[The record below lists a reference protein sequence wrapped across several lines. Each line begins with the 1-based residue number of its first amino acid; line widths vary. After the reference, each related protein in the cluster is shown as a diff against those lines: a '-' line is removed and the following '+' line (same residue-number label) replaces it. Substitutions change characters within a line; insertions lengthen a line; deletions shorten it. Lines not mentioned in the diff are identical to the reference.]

1 MLAYILAIAVGLGS
15 FALYMSAFFFP
26 EVHRKNDLVWSG
38 VGLFYA
44 LILWACA
51 GRFTGAVLLGQVAS
65 VSLLGWLGWQT
76 LSLRRSLTPVAQRTP
91 IPADLKSQFNFNGF
105 TGRQQSKVASKASP
119 QVVSPPEVQNNNV
132 VLPESTVEVV
142 SPSLTENIENN
153 ITPEVI
159 STPTIPDA
167 VDVAEVEETPPS
179 VAAEVAETVE
189 PVEEVAPN
197 AATLETAEPTVVP
210 SSDSTVTE
218 PPTPRQPNLTET
230 VIPVPPVTTV
240 APPSA
245 KPQKPAP
252 AGGKLSGLLGTLTGL
267 FQKKPKPPKVEKTKP
282 IVSVES
288 PVPSPIKDQTPP
300 LETVTPIDA
309 EFDEFDELESVA
321 AASEAT
327 VETVETKP
335 ETSTEPTVTEVE
347 TVETKSET
355 STETIKAEGVDIV
368 EVTIDNIEAEPVEQP
383 TRSPFEEI
391 VSSPTSTVEVVIE
404 MTDEQLN
411 QIADAVEEKLT
422 ENLPSVTAEIV
433 EVIEEAPESNSESE
447 LSETE
452 PTTPPSLVRPNPPD
466 PDLKAAAQNSTESP
480 PSQPESP
487 KDS

>member
-76 LSLRRSLTPVAQRTP
+76 LSLRRSLTPVAQQTP
-91 IPADLKSQFNFNGF
+91 IPADLKSKFNFNGF
-105 TGRQQSKVASKASP
+105 TRRQPTKAAP
-119 QVVSPPEVQNNNV
+119 KTTLKVVSPPEVQNNNV

-142 SPSLTENIENN
+142 SPSLTENIDNN

-179 VAAEVAETVE
+179 VFPEVEETVE
-189 PVEEVAPN
+189 PVEEVVPN

-210 SSDSTVTE
+210 PSDSTVTE
-218 PPTPRQPNLTET
+218 PPTPLQPNFTET
-230 VIPVPPVTTV
+230 VIPVPPVTP
-240 APPSA
+240 ASRPSA
-245 KPQKPAP
+245 KPPKPAP
-252 AGGKLSGLLGTLTGL
+252 TGGKLSGLLGTLTGL

-282 IVSVES
+282 VVSVES
-288 PVPSPIKDQTPP
+288 PAPAPIKDQTPP
-300 LETVTPIDA
+300 PERVTPIDA

-321 AASEAT
+321 VASEST
-327 VETVETKP
+327 VETVETEP
-335 ETSTEPTVTEVE
+335 EVSTEPTVTEVE
-347 TVETKSET
+347 TVETEPEV
-355 STETIKAEGVDIV
+355 STEPTVAEGVDIV
-368 EVTIDNIEAEPVEQP
+368 AVTIDNIELEPAEQP
-383 TRSPFEEI
+383 TRSPFEEM
-391 VSSPTSTVEVVIE
+391 VSSSVSTVEVVIE
-404 MTDEQLN
+404 MTEDQLS

-422 ENLPSVTAEIV
+422 ENLSSVTAELV
-433 EVIEEAPESNSESE
+433 EVIEEDQAALESES
-447 LSETE
+447 SESD

-466 PDLKAAAQNSTESP
+466 PDLKAAAQNSAESP
-480 PSQPESP
+480 ASQPESP